1 MDAASGRS
9 SVDDIVARLERLP
22 TSWWQVKA
30 RIIVGVATFFDAF
43 DALAIASI
51 LPVIVPLWKLTPPQ
65 IGLMISAGFLG
76 QLLGALLFGWIAE
89 RYGRMTAMIWSI
101 ALFGVMSLVCALA
114 WDYNSLLAFRTIQGI
129 GLGGEVPVAAV
140 FISELARA
148 QGRGRFVLLYE
159 LVFPIGLVAASLV
172 GLWVVPHLGWQY
184 MFVIGALPAL
194 LTLALRRLLPESPRW
209 LAVHGREAQAQAAM
223 ALIETETQK
232 ATGRPLPPPKPVVS
246 TLNKP
251 ASLADLFG
259 PLYLRRT
266 LVVWVIWF
274 SSYFV
279 NYGLSIW
286 LPTVYRTVFKLPLD
300 VSLRYGLITQ
310 AVGLLGTL
318 ICALAIDHVGRRLW
332 FASSFAAAAVALAAL
347 ALFPAPTAEQVLAC
361 MTIAYFFISTINI
374 GVYLYTP
381 ELYPTRVRAL
391 GVGAATAWLRFAS
404 MIGPTVVGMMLAGGL
419 PSVFVHIRNRRGD
432 RRRGHRPVRNRD
444 QGPRAGGGIA
454 LTRRSRGRIRIR
466 GDNSTLNSTLAK
478 VTAAL
483 QRGFKIGQKLRKPS
497 PGGKFMRILKLMFAS
512 VAAAALFGASAAQ
525 SADPVKIRLSWV
537 APVTNWASI
546 LLEKKDLAQH
556 LGKSYTLEPV
566 RFAGTPPMV
575 TALANGELEIA
586 NLAYSTLAI
595 AIQNAG
601 PRRSAHHRR

>member
-1 MDAASGRS
+1 
-9 SVDDIVARLERLP
+9 
-22 TSWWQVKA
+22 
-30 RIIVGVATFFDAF
+30 
-43 DALAIASI
+43 
-51 LPVIVPLWKLTPPQ
+51 
-65 IGLMISAGFLG
+65 
-76 QLLGALLFGWIAE
+76 
-89 RYGRMTAMIWSI
+89 
-101 ALFGVMSLVCALA
+101 
-114 WDYNSLLAFRTIQGI
+114 
-129 GLGGEVPVAAV
+129 
-140 FISELARA
+140 
-148 QGRGRFVLLYE
+148 
-159 LVFPIGLVAASLV
+159 VAASLV

-194 LTLALRRLLPESPRW
+194 LTLVLRRLLPESPRW

-251 ASLADLFG
+251 ASIADLFG

-361 MTIAYFFISTINI
+361 MTVAYFFISTINI

-391 GVGAATAWLRFAS
+391 GVGVATAWLRFAS

-419 PSVFVHIRNRRGD
+419 PSVFV
-432 RRRGHRPVRNRD
+432 
-444 QGPRAGGGIA
+444 
-454 LTRRSRGRIRIR
+454 T
-466 GDNSTLNSTLAK
+466 
-478 VTAAL
+478 
-483 QRGFKIGQKLRKPS
+483 
-497 PGGKFMRILKLMFAS
+497 FAI
-512 VAAAALFGASAAQ
+512 VAAIAAVATGLFAIETKGRVLEEAS
-525 SADPVKIRLSWV
+525 P
-537 APVTNWASI
+537 
-546 LLEKKDLAQH
+546 
-556 LGKSYTLEPV
+556 
-566 RFAGTPPMV
+566 
-575 TALANGELEIA
+575 
-586 NLAYSTLAI
+586 
-595 AIQNAG
+595 
-601 PRRSAHHRR
+601 